1 MKSIITNP
9 LEPTIIYYET
19 AALDYS
25 RTQEIFDRF
34 PKAKLFEVDAH
45 NEIDELYK
53 EESNVSEWNKI
64 KSNVLVLGVKKAIQA
79 RPNCR
84 STDFIAPSLANGC
97 SLACSYCYVARRKG
111 YANPITTFV
120 NFERIAKYLRG
131 HLPRWEKKLGP
142 KHTQGADALQTDPVN
157 YTYDIGEN
165 CDCSVDALIS
175 DNLKDTIALFR
186 DEMPGGK
193 ASFAT
198 KFVNRDLLN
207 YDPQRSTRIR
217 FSLMP
222 AHVARVVDVRT
233 SKVEDRIVAIPD
245 FWEAGYEVHLNFSPV
260 ILYEGWEK
268 DYIDLFKHIDDVV
281 SSHPHVKD
289 IRKQLKCEVI
299 MLTHN
304 EKLHQVNMGWHPKAE
319 EKYLWRYKDNED
331 GTNKFGLSVLQQRK
345 LSQNGMVN
353 LRYKNNH
360 KKSACETF
368 KKLIA
373 EHLPYCDVRYIF

>member
-1 MKSIITNP
+1 MEYKKISKIRRVKGKQTVYNFHVP
-9 LEPTIIYYET
+9 GPET
-19 AALDYS
+19 Y
-25 RTQEIFDRF
+25 
-34 PKAKLFEVDAH
+34 V
-45 NEIDELYK
+45 
-53 EESNVSEWNKI
+53 
-64 KSNVLVLGVKKAIQA
+64 
-79 RPNCR
+79 
-84 STDFIAPSLANGC
+84 ANGIVTHN
-97 SLACSYCYVARRKG
+97 CYVARRKG

-120 NFERIAKYLRG
+120 NFDRIAKYLRG

-142 KHTQGADALQTDPVN
+142 KTEQPPDVLQTDPVN

-165 CDCSVDALIS
+165 CDCSVDDLVS
-175 DNLKDTIALFR
+175 DNVKDLIALFR

-198 KFVNRDLLN
+198 KFVNRRLLD

-222 AHVARVVDVRT
+222 SHVARVVDVRT
-233 SKVEDRIVAIPD
+233 SKIEDRIAAIPD

-268 DYIDLFKHIDDVV
+268 DYAELFRQVDDVV
-281 SSHPHVKD
+281 SGHPQADK

-304 EKLHQVNMGWHPKAE
+304 EKLHEVNMRWHPKAE
-319 EKYLWRYKDNED
+319 EQYLWRYKDNED
-331 GTNKFGLSVLQQRK
+331 GTNKFGLPVLQQRK

-360 KKSACETF
+360 KKSGCETF
-368 KKLIA
+368 TKLIGK
-373 EHLPYCDVRYIF
+373 HLPYCNIRYIF